1 MKKALLILI
10 PSFIFAAIIF
20 LLVQSILLRG
30 NDKGALQV
38 TAAPQ
43 SKVYLN
49 GKYVGQTPLC
59 KCTTND
65 MISTGEYTIKLVP
78 NSGSYSNFQEK
89 ISIEK
94 SILTV
99 VDRKFGAGA
108 ASEGSIITL
117 EPLKEGN
124 DRQLLITSIPDNVEV
139 LLDNNSSGYTPLLI
153 RELTDSDHELTL
165 KKSGYADKKVRIRT
179 PSGYKLIASVY
190 LGVDDEGIPTS
201 TPTPTKSASPSA
213 TPIPVSNKVTI
224 LQTPT
229 GFLRVRADNSIASG
243 EVGQVLP
250 GDTFDLVLERS
261 GWYQIKLK
269 TGTLGWVS
277 SQYAKKE

>member
-1 MKKALLILI
+1 MKKAILILV
-10 PSFIFAAIIF
+10 PSFAFAALIF
-20 LLVQSILLRG
+20 LLVQSILLKG

-38 TAAPQ
+38 TAAPL

-49 GKYVGQTPLC
+49 GKYLGQTPLC
-59 KCTTND
+59 KCTNND
-65 MISTGEYTIKLVP
+65 MVGIGDYTIKVVP
-78 NSGSYSNFQEK
+78 QSGNFGEFQEK
-89 ISIEK
+89 ITISK

-124 DRQLLITSIPDNVEV
+124 QRQLLVTSIPNNVEV
-139 LLDNNSSGYTPLLI
+139 LLDNNSAGFTPLLI
-153 RELTDSDHELTL
+153 KDITDSDHKLTL
-165 KKSGYADKKVRIRT
+165 RKSGYTDKEVSIRT
-179 PSGYKLIASVY
+179 PSGYKLVASVY
-190 LGVDDEGIPTS
+190 MGVDDEGILS
-201 TPTPTKSASPSA
+201 PTPTIKAASPSA
-213 TPIPVSNKVTI
+213 TPIPIISKVTI

-229 GFLRVRADNSIASG
+229 GFLRVRSSNSVASS

-250 GDTFDLVLERS
+250 GESFDILSEES
-261 GWYQIKLK
+261 GWYQIKLVSGK
-269 TGTLGWVS
+269 LGWVS